1 MSNVSGPDRARQGAL
16 ERIER
21 AEWKYKFGF
30 VAVAAAEAIFLAAY
44 LLLMDFRDRLHW
56 LILLA
61 AVLTYGVVLIGVV
74 NLGIYVNA
82 STRAILRAI
91 LAQDSDNAG
100 RV

>member
-1 MSNVSGPDRARQGAL
+1 MSDANRPDRARVTAL

-21 AEWKYKFGF
+21 AERKYRFGF
-30 VAVAAAEAIFLAAY
+30 AAVAAAEAIFLAAY
-44 LLLMDFRDRLHW
+44 LLLMDFHDRLHW

-82 STRAILRAI
+82 STQAIVRAV
-91 LAQDSDNAG
+91 LAKEVDEPRG
-100 RV
+100 I